1 MDKKMRQWVE
11 QTPTVAYEGAGAAL
25 DAKGRPNGSSSEDE
39 SELEGDEMD
48 DSERRIQR
56 LNELRGRM
64 QQSGLASSV
73 IGLPSRHGA
82 VLDGEMGV
90 VGEEGDEDDDD
101 DDDDDDDEDDAAAGS
116 DDDEEEEEEEE
127 ESSEDDQQNDDEDD
141 EESVA
146 KER

>member
-1 MDKKMRQWVE
+1 MDKKMRQWVD

-39 SELEGDEMD
+39 SELESDEMD

-101 DDDDDDDEDDAAAGS
+101 DDEDDAAAGS
-116 DDDEEEEEEEE
+116 DDEDEEEEEEE

>member
-1 MDKKMRQWVE
+1 MDKKMRQWVD
-11 QTPTVAYEGAGAAL
+11 QTPTVAYEVAGAAL

-39 SELEGDEMD
+39 SELESDEMD

-101 DDDDDDDEDDAAAGS
+101 DDDDEDDAAAGS
-116 DDDEEEEEEEE
+116 DDDEEEEEE

>member
-1 MDKKMRQWVE
+1 MDKKMRQWVD

-39 SELEGDEMD
+39 SELESDEMD

-101 DDDDDDDEDDAAAGS
+101 DDDEDDAAAGS
-116 DDDEEEEEEEE
+116 DDEDEEEEEE